1 LMKSAELAEGE
12 IAAISKWPSLDQA
25 EYVERA
31 LRTAGKELGREVAAL
46 LKNQGHPNLALTL
59 AANLPV
65 EGLIT
70 TNYDQLFEDA
80 VKGLGMSL
88 AILPYAPSREANRWL
103 LKMHGSIDHQ
113 DDIVLTRRSY
123 NRYAERNQA
132 LAGIVQAM
140 LITRRMLFL
149 GFSLSDDNFL
159 RIVDAVRSAVSPEGV
174 GLSDPQLLG
183 TALMLKHDPALERH
197 WADELVLYSPSL
209 DGATDAENS
218 RRMEI
223 FLDYLLFCTAS
234 TKHLLNPRFWDALDS
249 DEQLLAKA
257 LGELAT
263 QGPKRPESAAW
274 LIMQETF
281 NRFGGLPTDT
291 GRH

>member
-1 LMKSAELAEGE
+1 
-12 IAAISKWPSLDQA
+12 
-25 EYVERA
+25 
-31 LRTAGKELGREVAAL
+31 
-46 LKNQGHPNLALTL
+46 
-59 AANLPV
+59 
-65 EGLIT
+65 
-70 TNYDQLFEDA
+70 
-80 VKGLGMSL
+80 MSL

-149 GFSLSDDNFL
+149 GFSLSDDNLL

-174 GLSDPQLLG
+174 GVSDPQLLG

-197 WADELVLYSPSL
+197 WADELALYSPSL
-209 DGATDAENS
+209 DGATNAENS

-223 FLDYLLFCTAS
+223 FLDYLLYCTAS

-257 LGELAT
+257 LEDLAA

-281 NRFGGLPTDT
+281 NRFGGLSTDP
-291 GRH
+291 GRR